1 MVPTTSRPPRRSKG
15 KHGSAAQGNPLKSI
29 RLDITLVGA
38 ARGELKR
45 LAAEKGIPIEEK
57 GGDLSVAFTAASPE
71 EALAQLELLTSV
83 LARKG

>member
-15 KHGSAAQGNPLKSI
+15 RQGSAAQGNPLKGI

-38 ARGELKR
+38 ARGELER
-45 LAAEKGIPIEEK
+45 LAVEKGIPVREK
-57 GGDLSVAFTAASPE
+57 GSDLSVAFTAGSPD
-71 EALAQLELLTSV
+71 EALAQLELLTSL